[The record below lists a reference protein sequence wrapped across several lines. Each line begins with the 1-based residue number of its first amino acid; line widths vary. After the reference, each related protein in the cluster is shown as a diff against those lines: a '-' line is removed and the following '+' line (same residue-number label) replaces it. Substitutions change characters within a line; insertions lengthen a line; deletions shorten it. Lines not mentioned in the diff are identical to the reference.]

1 MATKLRALLP
11 YGHYT
16 MFSQS
21 LAAQLARMLLL
32 LTLTL
37 LAVHNYKPL
46 LELLAQQAVDMGC
59 HQQNGDQDP
68 ATPSHHH

>member
-1 MATKLRALLP
+1 
-11 YGHYT
+11 

-21 LAAQLARMLLL
+21 LVAQLSRMLLL

-37 LAVHNYKPL
+37 VAVHHFEPL

-59 HQQNGDQDP
+59 HQQNGTQDP
-68 ATPSHHH
+68 STHSHPQ

>member
-1 MATKLRALLP
+1 
-11 YGHYT
+11 

-21 LAAQLARMLLL
+21 LIAQLSRMLLL

-37 LAVHNYKPL
+37 VAVHHFEPL

-59 HQQNGDQDP
+59 HQQNGAQDS
-68 ATPSHHH
+68 ATPPHHH